1 MVHYRFWIVSTTHAS
16 LPRIQQEI
24 DRCVKHYVS
33 GLQSTFHSN
42 ESVQH
47 KSVNDARS
55 LARHELEFVRSLYQQ
70 EMITLKLH
78 MNELR
83 TLLHVVVAISP
94 LLGLLGTVSGMIST
108 FDSLGDTS
116 VLSDAGAGVASGVSE
131 ALFSTQLGLI
141 ISIPGLLLSR
151 MINRKQILV
160 EDHFLQLSEGHIQTL
175 SQPSSLH

>member
-1 MVHYRFWIVSTTHAS
+1 MITEDYSIELTLELLERSGGVAIPLIACAIAIGYSLTYRFWIVSTTHAS

-47 KSVNDARS
+47 QSVNDAMS

-108 FDSLGDTS
+108 FDSLGDT
-116 VLSDAGAGVASGVSE
+116 LS
-131 ALFSTQLGLI
+131 LI
-141 ISIPGLLLSR
+141 
-151 MINRKQILV
+151 
-160 EDHFLQLSEGHIQTL
+160 HI
-175 SQPSSLH
+175 